1 MVGLITSE
9 EAVSIRA
16 ALSILLTHTYSRTP
30 VTAGVEDA
38 HGNVTSSAGT
48 PVTGL
53 ACKYRSRTRPI
64 RDEAGVTLVATP
76 TIKVAH
82 DSPLVTGD
90 LVSNIQNSEG
100 TVLLAGPLTVGA
112 QLNSD
117 GLGPALTR
125 RFELLGPDPVR
136 AA

>member
-1 MVGLITSE
+1 MAGLITTA
-9 EAVSIRA
+9 EATAIRS
-16 ALSILLTHTYSRTP
+16 ALSTLLVHTFTRTP
-30 VTAGVEDA
+30 VTAGAEDA

-53 ACKYRSRTRPI
+53 ACKYRSRTRPV

-82 DSPLVTGD
+82 NSPLTTGD

>member
-1 MVGLITSE
+1 MAGLITTA
-9 EAVSIRA
+9 EATGIRE
-16 ALSILLTHTYSRTP
+16 ALALFLVHSFTRTP
-30 VTAGVEDA
+30 VTAGAEDA
-38 HGNVTSSAGT
+38 HGNIPSSLGT

-53 ACKYRSRTRPI
+53 ACKYRSRTRPV